1 MCQEKW
7 MKYCSSMIN
16 SCTRLCSGLS
26 QCSGLDWWS
35 ISHMVISSALSKST
49 LNIWR
54 FMVHV
59 LLKTGLKNFE
69 HYFASL
75 RDECNCAI
83 NPTIEL
89 PELTQDWGNRLLEG
103 IKRTLCEPG
112 PKRKKQWPTKDW
124 FRLSCECPGVSSRG
138 MGRWWPAAGSGTLS
152 VAGHG
157 TFSRRHH
164 YLHYLHHSLASGQ
177 TTGREHCPP
186 HQDKIGLKIYWAWP
200 CPSE

>member
-1 MCQEKW
+1 MVFAIHWHESAMGVHVSPSW
-7 MKYCSSMIN
+7 TPAPPPPSS
-16 SCTRLCSGLS
+16 SHPSGLS

-35 ISHMVISSALSKST
+35 ISHMVISSAFSKST

-89 PELTQDWGNRLLEG
+89 PELMQDWGNRLLEG
-103 IKRTLCEPG
+103 IKRTLCAPG

-124 FRLSCECPGVSSRG
+124 LRLSCECPGVSSRG
-138 MGRWWPAAGSGTLS
+138 MGQWWPAAGSGALS
-152 VAGHG
+152 AAVNAWD
-157 TFSRRHH
+157 
-164 YLHYLHHSLASGQ
+164 L
-177 TTGREHCPP
+177 
-186 HQDKIGLKIYWAWP
+186 LKEVTIIFIT
-200 CPSE
+200 STIV